1 MKNTI
6 CVLII
11 YVLEI
16 LNQCNWAKSAYG
28 IKLKY
33 KLNLL
38 LAGIFSIVALAIFN
52 IIAEKFLLFGQFP
65 FLTFIFSFAFSV
77 LLLDDKSQTLKLL
90 STALI
95 LKIASM
101 LLWLVGVSLTLIR
114 YDNFEYSLA
123 LLIIAIIIS
132 VTTYALIRLLKKRHV
147 IFLSA
152 DYSKK
157 ELICFILG
165 ESALILIL
173 CVITEYSSHYS
184 AVSEIEIPLI
194 IISCAIMVFIC
205 YHMLSMKYENRAMKA
220 EQEIAVK
227 LIKAQENY
235 YKALLKKEE
244 QTRAFRHDYRNHLYC
259 MKALSDNNEF
269 VKLREYINELNKSQN
284 EIHTLNTSGDKLVD
298 VIINELMNNH
308 PSVKLKLFGA
318 FDDNQVVEQVDMC
331 TIFSNLLANAF
342 EEAEKST
349 DKTVR
354 LHIKR
359 LKANLFICIQ
369 NSVCKMPIIENNE
382 IKTSKSGAGHGY
394 GLKNVKMS
402 LDKYNGLLELKC
414 ENNIFEANI
423 LIPNVIKDEHV

>member
-1 MKNTI
+1 
-6 CVLII
+6 
-11 YVLEI
+11 
-16 LNQCNWAKSAYG
+16 
-28 IKLKY
+28 
-33 KLNLL
+33 
-38 LAGIFSIVALAIFN
+38 
-52 IIAEKFLLFGQFP
+52 
-65 FLTFIFSFAFSV
+65 
-77 LLLDDKSQTLKLL
+77 
-90 STALI
+90 
-95 LKIASM
+95 
-101 LLWLVGVSLTLIR
+101 
-114 YDNFEYSLA
+114 
-123 LLIIAIIIS
+123 
-132 VTTYALIRLLKKRHV
+132 
-147 IFLSA
+147 
-152 DYSKK
+152 
-157 ELICFILG
+157 
-165 ESALILIL
+165 
-173 CVITEYSSHYS
+173 
-184 AVSEIEIPLI
+184 
-194 IISCAIMVFIC
+194 
-205 YHMLSMKYENRAMKA
+205 MKYENRAMKA